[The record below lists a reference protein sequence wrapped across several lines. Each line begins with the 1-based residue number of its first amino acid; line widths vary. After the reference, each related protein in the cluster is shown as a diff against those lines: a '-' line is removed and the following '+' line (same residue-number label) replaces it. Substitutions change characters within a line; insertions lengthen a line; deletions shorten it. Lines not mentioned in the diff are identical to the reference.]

1 MVWSIITV
9 MQTTLSILTHLII
22 INLLPTIWVVISKI
36 STCMLTLKTK
46 FLVLLCYHLSSNS
59 LNSLCLIMS
68 LILMTTRLSK
78 ALILRREIWY
88 WSLWELEGLQSSQVK
103 RTLQNAKLFKSW
115 ICCRFQI
122 HLCIL
127 ACVMSCEF
135 SGKAVMKFLPAQ
147 FPRIDV
153 NVFEAILSNQRFS
166 VWPNTETF
174 L

>member
-1 MVWSIITV
+1 MSSYLQNFYMHV
-9 MQTTLSILTHLII
+9 
-22 INLLPTIWVVISKI
+22 NSKNKI
-36 STCMLTLKTK
+36 
-46 FLVLLCYHLSSNS
+46 LLCYHLSSNS

-78 ALILRREIWY
+78 ALILQREIWY

-135 SGKAVMKFLPAQ
+135 SRKAVMKFLPAQ

>member
-1 MVWSIITV
+1 MSSYLQNFYMHV
-9 MQTTLSILTHLII
+9 
-22 INLLPTIWVVISKI
+22 NPKNKI
-36 STCMLTLKTK
+36 
-46 FLVLLCYHLSSNS
+46 LLCYHLSSNS
-59 LNSLCLIMS
+59 SNSLCLIMS
-68 LILMTTRLSK
+68 LILMTTRFSK
-78 ALILRREIWY
+78 ALILQREIWY

-135 SGKAVMKFLPAQ
+135 SREAVMKFLPAQ
-147 FPRIDV
+147 FPRTDV
-153 NVFEAILSNQRFS
+153 NVFEAILSNQRFW
-166 VWPNTETF
+166 VWLNTETF